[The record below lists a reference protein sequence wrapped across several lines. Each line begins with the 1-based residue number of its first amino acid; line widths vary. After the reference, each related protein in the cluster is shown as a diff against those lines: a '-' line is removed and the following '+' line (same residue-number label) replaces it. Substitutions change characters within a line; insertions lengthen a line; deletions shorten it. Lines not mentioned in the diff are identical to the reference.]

1 MNILII
7 EDNEAL
13 CTSLSYQLK
22 EQNINVSIA
31 NDGNE
36 GLLLALKNT
45 YDVILLDRMLPIIN
59 GFSILQELRKN
70 KVSTPIILITAL
82 GTLNDKVKGL
92 DIGADDYLVKPF
104 EFEELMARIRSILR
118 RPISTFKHFEDN
130 IIQLNNIS
138 YDYSKNILSNN
149 KISYTLSK
157 REGQLLELFL
167 RNSGQI
173 LPRNMILSRIWGA
186 DSDIEDGNL
195 DNYIYFIRRR
205 LKQVNAKVSLV
216 TIRGIG
222 YKLEEIND

>member
-13 CTSLSYQLK
+13 CISLSYQLT
-22 EQNINVSIA
+22 EQSINVSIA

-45 YDVILLDRMLPIIN
+45 YDIILLDRMLPIIN
-59 GFSILQELRKN
+59 GFSVLQELRRN
-70 KVSTPIILITAL
+70 KVNTPIIFITAL

-104 EFEELMARIRSILR
+104 EFEELMARIRSLLR
-118 RPISTFKHFEDN
+118 RPISTFKHLEDN
-130 IIQLNNIS
+130 ILQLNNIS
-138 YDYSKNILSNN
+138 YDFNRNILSNN

-186 DSDIEDGNL
+186 DSDIENGNL

-205 LKQVNAKVSLV
+205 LKQINAKASLI